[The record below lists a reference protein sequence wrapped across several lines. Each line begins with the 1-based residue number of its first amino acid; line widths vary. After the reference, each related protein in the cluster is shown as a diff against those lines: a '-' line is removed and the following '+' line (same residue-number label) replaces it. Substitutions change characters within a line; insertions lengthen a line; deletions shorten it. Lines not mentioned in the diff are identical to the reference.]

1 MPLFTFSQ
9 GQIKISN
16 LEYNLS
22 AVSIGQITSLKIP
35 FSDIG
40 DEPIIITKCQSANE
54 TSIISSSKNPILPN
68 QSDTLNVKIINNSIG
83 NFRHTFLVAINN
95 QENINVIKVNINV
108 LWTIV
113 FGKVIDKKT
122 GEPLPRATIII
133 D

>member
-1 MPLFTFSQ
+1 MKLSLYIKLLFLLPLFTFSQ

-108 LWTIV
+108 L
-113 FGKVIDKKT
+113 
-122 GEPLPRATIII
+122 
-133 D
+133 